1 MGFHV
6 RVAQEQVDLFWSG
19 LLDTCAVLTADCGTD
34 GRMIS
39 ALCQSA
45 QRHEPL
51 VKGAGKL
58 KTGGTK
64 LETNWHQTTRNTG
77 DIMKRLLQKKTVSK

>member
-1 MGFHV
+1 
-6 RVAQEQVDLFWSG
+6 
-19 LLDTCAVLTADCGTD
+19 
-34 GRMIS
+34 MIS

-58 KTGGTK
+58 KTDGTK
-64 LETNWHQTTRNTG
+64 LETNWHQTSRNTG
-77 DIMKRLLQKKTVSK
+77 DIMKRLLQKKIVSK